1 MKKEPY
7 ELDGN
12 IKQEATADGQLSGIE
27 ADPENQEE
35 LEPFD
40 PNQISIETKQVP
52 MQTLVRRLIQGTIRL
67 SPAFQRN

>member
-1 MKKEPY
+1 MKKKPY
-7 ELDGN
+7 ELDEN
-12 IKQEATADGQLSGIE
+12 IKQEATADGQLSGVE
-27 ADPENQEE
+27 ADPEAEK

-67 SPAFQRN
+67 SPAFQ